1 MVASTLGVGEE
12 DGIVTYAQIKS
23 GLKLHLV
30 YEPGE
35 GPDDQHLVRAGYLG
49 FPLCGQKVDGNY
61 RMTINM
67 PLGHSCQR
75 CQRVY
80 RARHP

>member
-1 MVASTLGVGEE
+1 MV
-12 DGIVTYAQIKS
+12 YAQIKG

-35 GPDDQHLVRAGYLG
+35 GPDDAHLVKKG
-49 FPLCGQKVDGNY
+49 FLSAPLCGQKVEGNY
-61 RMTINM
+61 RMTCNM

-75 CQRVY
+75 CQRVAA
-80 RARHP
+80 ARRV